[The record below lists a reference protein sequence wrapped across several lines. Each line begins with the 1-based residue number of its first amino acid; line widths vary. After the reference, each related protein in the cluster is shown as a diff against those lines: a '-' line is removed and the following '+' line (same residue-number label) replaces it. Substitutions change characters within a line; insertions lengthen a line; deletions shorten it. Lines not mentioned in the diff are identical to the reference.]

1 MQQTVSEQ
9 KENFLK
15 GFSDLEKGAYLGAV
29 ASIAT
34 ADHQASAEEVEAMR
48 ELAKQAGLSDAQTQA
63 VERAATEITGD
74 ELDRCLD
81 VLKNSELKHS
91 LIADL
96 IAFAEADGK
105 YTDDEKQN
113 VEKIA
118 QRLGVSQK
126 QFSLLDEFVHK
137 TNEASQT
144 PEQTAQPGFLD
155 SLGFGEKFRNAG
167 INMNGLTKGLIG
179 IAGPMLLAKL
189 LTGGLGRMSRGRAGS
204 IGGDLG
210 TSRTGMGGF
219 GGLGSLIGML
229 SAGRGYR
236 GLGNMRNR
244 IFPF

>member
-1 MQQTVSEQ
+1 MQQTAAQ
-9 KENFLK
+9 TKDNFLE
-15 GFSDLEKGAYLGAV
+15 GYSDLEKGAYLGAI

-48 ELAKQAGLSDAQTQA
+48 ELATQAGLSQSQTKA
-63 VERAATEITGD
+63 VERAATEISGD
-74 ELDRCLD
+74 ELERCID

-118 QRLGVSQK
+118 QRLGISQK
-126 QFSLLDEFVHK
+126 QFSLLDEFVHT
-137 TNEASQT
+137 TNATAQT
-144 PEQTAQPGFLD
+144 PENVSQPGFLD
-155 SLGFGEKFRNAG
+155 SLGLGEKFRSAG

-189 LTGGLGRMSRGRAGS
+189 LSGGLGRMRGNAGGLGGGLGTGRA
-204 IGGDLG
+204 
-210 TSRTGMGGF
+210 GMGGF

-229 SAGRGYR
+229 SGGRGYR
-236 GLGNMRNR
+236 GLGNMRSR
-244 IFPF
+244 IFPFG